1 MEEVTGEDRWQ
12 IMTER
17 TLEFREKDKGDKDKR
32 VEGRRWRKETQKNGR
47 GYRLF
52 IHAFRDHVTQEK
64 KV

>member
-47 GYRLF
+47 GKRRAR
-52 IHAFRDHVTQEK
+52 IMGTKERTWEK
-64 KV
+64 